1 MNGVKLNI
9 DNGGR
14 LEKSAEL
21 AQERQGAKPL
31 NGKEKAVNLQ
41 KVSSLFANSREV
53 FVLGAGFTKA
63 FLPHAPLMVD
73 DYEGD
78 KLASKFLNFPY
89 ASRVLDWERS
99 RNDKGEINIERL
111 MTRLAGL
118 MPYDYDQ
125 KADDELKMLL
135 VELKKSFIRRVE
147 LAREKSGNIRVLESF
162 AKYCVSEGINCITFN
177 YDDVFDEALWKVAG
191 ASSPISSP

>member
-1 MNGVKLNI
+1 
-9 DNGGR
+9 
-14 LEKSAEL
+14 
-21 AQERQGAKPL
+21 
-31 NGKEKAVNLQ
+31 
-41 KVSSLFANSREV
+41 
-53 FVLGAGFTKA
+53 
-63 FLPHAPLMVD
+63 
-73 DYEGD
+73 
-78 KLASKFLNFPY
+78 
-89 ASRVLDWERS
+89 
-99 RNDKGEINIERL
+99 

-118 MPYDYDQ
+118 MPYDFDQ

-162 AKYCVSEGINCITFN
+162 AKYGVSEGINCITFN